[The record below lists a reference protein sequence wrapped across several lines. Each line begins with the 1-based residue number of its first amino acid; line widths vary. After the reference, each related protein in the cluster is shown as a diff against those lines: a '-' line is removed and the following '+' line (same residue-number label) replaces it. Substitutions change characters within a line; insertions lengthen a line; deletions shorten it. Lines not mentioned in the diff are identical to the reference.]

1 MMKTGTDSPVKTGL
15 AILLAIVAVFYIARW
30 LIGSNGTTAT
40 TQSSAA
46 QVGKKGQRVNSL
58 DPTLRTDLLRDVEDT
73 KYESKGRNIFLLQ
86 AELPKVVQ
94 SPVVQQ
100 QPQQIYQGPPP
111 PPPINVKF
119 FGFANRPGESKRIF
133 LSSGE
138 DIWVAKEGDIVNR
151 RYKVVKIN
159 ANSVEIEDVLSNNRQ
174 SIPLSQG

>member
-1 MMKTGTDSPVKTGL
+1 MKTGTDSPVKTGL
-15 AILLAIVAVFYIARW
+15 AILLGVVAIFYVARW
-30 LIGSNGTTAT
+30 VIGSNGTTDTHAVA
-40 TQSSAA
+40 QS
-46 QVGKKGQRVNSL
+46 GQRGPVVNPL
-58 DPTLRTDLLRDVEDT
+58 DPTLRTDLLKDEEGT

-86 AELPKVVQ
+86 AELPKAVA
-94 SPVVQQ
+94 PVVQK
-100 QPQQIYQGPPP
+100 PPEQIFQGPPP

-119 FGFANRPGESKRIF
+119 FGFANRPGEAKRIF

-174 SIPLSQG
+174 SIPLGQG